1 MIWEE
6 FMVNVLEVKL
16 TIKINISLKSWL
28 ILNPKPFPYEQ
39 KKHSKNSSLDFQGE
53 KSAKGSERSKNTFP
67 DGGKKN
73 H

>member
-39 KKHSKNSSLDFQGE
+39 KKAF
-53 KSAKGSERSKNTFP
+53 
-67 DGGKKN
+67 KK
-73 H
+73 